1 MTDLRAHNAADNVI
15 VLMFSEFGRRVR
27 DNGSGTDHGA
37 AGATFVLGDKVKG
50 GHYGEY
56 PSLDASKLV
65 QGDLNP
71 NMDFRSIYSTI
82 LDKWLQRES
91 GADRERHLRAA
102 GLPAL
107 GRQCPGRPRFPGRDP
122 RERGRVFGCGGDRMG
137 GHYGAYHSLSK
148 AGPMTGA
155 MPSGVARRPAPAST
169 TRRRCA
175 WATTATSTSP
185 IAATRTISAC
195 G

>member
-1 MTDLRAHNAADNVI
+1 MADLREHNAADNVI

-56 PSLDASKLV
+56 PSLDANKLV

-82 LDKWLQRES
+82 LDKWL
-91 GADRERHLRAA
+91 G
-102 GLPAL
+102 
-107 GRQCPGRPRFPGRDP
+107 
-122 RERGRVFGCGGDRMG
+122 
-137 GHYGAYHSLSK
+137 
-148 AGPMTGA
+148 
-155 MPSGVARRPAPAST
+155 
-169 TRRRCA
+169 
-175 WATTATSTSP
+175 
-185 IAATRTISAC
+185 
-195 G
+195 